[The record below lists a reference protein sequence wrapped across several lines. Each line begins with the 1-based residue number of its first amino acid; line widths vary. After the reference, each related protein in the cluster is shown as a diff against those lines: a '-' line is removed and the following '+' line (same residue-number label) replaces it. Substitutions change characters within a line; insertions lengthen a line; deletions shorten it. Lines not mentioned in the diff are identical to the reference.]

1 MSTIRVNIVSAEKEL
16 YSGEANMVV
25 VPGVQGE
32 LGIHY
37 QHAPL
42 LTAIKPGEVRIK
54 KEGQDDEAVFVAGG
68 YIEVQPK
75 LVTVLAD
82 TAIRASDI
90 DEASARA
97 AKEAA
102 EQALA
107 GSKGPEADVV
117 ELQNNLI
124 MAAAQ
129 LEFVKKMHKR

>member
-1 MSTIRVNIVSAEKEL
+1 MSTIQVNIVSAEKEL

-25 VPGVQGE
+25 VPGSQGE

-54 KEGQDDEAVFVAGG
+54 CDGQDDETVFVAGG

-75 LVTVLAD
+75 MVTVLAD
-82 TAIRASDI
+82 TAVRADDI
-90 DEASARA
+90 DES
-97 AKEAA
+97 AA
-102 EQALA
+102 EEAKKAAEEALA
-107 GSKGPEADVV
+107 GNKETADVA
-117 ELQNNLI
+117 ELQNNLA

-129 LEFVKKMHKR
+129 LEFVKKMRKR